1 MACAPRRAGSDGRP
15 LGGDGTFLEIGA
27 FDGAS
32 ESTTAFFEQCLGWR
46 GILVEAQPQSFRT
59 LLGNRPFTLNIR
71 VATCPTH
78 GSVRFSGDAKSFSR
92 IGGNGSDGAV
102 GLLRTTD
109 EKPPISVSCGPLGD
123 YLSLLGVTRLDYFSL
138 DVEGSELEVI
148 ESLRRAQGLS
158 IGVFQVEVRGD
169 GRRGEVM
176 RALMGRGFSY
186 VGQTR
191 GRPSH
196 ANEIIDDVFVNMSH
210 MARYWPQSCAFVPPA
225 DEGLVRTFVGSRE
238 TFPPDWRTFEA
249 QLTHMEERSERCCKK
264 SKVADGPL
272 GKCHCGG
279 F

>member
-1 MACAPRRAGSDGRP
+1 M
-15 LGGDGTFLEIGA
+15 GGGGTFLELGA

-59 LLGNRPFTLNIR
+59 LLRNRPFTLNIR
-71 VATCPTH
+71 VATCPAH
-78 GSVRFSGDAKSFSR
+78 GYVRFSGDAKSFSR
-92 IGGNGSDGAV
+92 IGGNGTDGAV
-102 GLLRTTD
+102 GLLRT
-109 EKPPISVSCGPLGD
+109 KGAASPISVSCGPLGD

-148 ESLRRAQGLS
+148 ESLRTAHGLS

-176 RALMGRGFSY
+176 RALMRRGFSY

-196 ANEIIDDVFVNMSH
+196 ANEIIDDVFVNMTH
-210 MARYWPQSCAFVPPA
+210 MALYYPRSCAFATP
-225 DEGLVRTFVGSRE
+225 RTVASPSNVT
-238 TFPPDWRTFEA
+238 TFKA
-249 QLTHMEERSERCCKK
+249 QLAHMEKAS
-264 SKVADGPL
+264 
-272 GKCHCGG
+272 
-279 F
+279 